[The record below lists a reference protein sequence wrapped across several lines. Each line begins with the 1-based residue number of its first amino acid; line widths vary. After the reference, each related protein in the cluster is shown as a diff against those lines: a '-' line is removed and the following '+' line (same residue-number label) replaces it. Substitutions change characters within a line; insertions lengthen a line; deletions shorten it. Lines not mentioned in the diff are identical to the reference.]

1 MKMEV
6 GWVRE
11 KDLSKNLTSKKGYI
25 EVLPFGPLYRFM
37 QISTWAKR
45 SGMKCGAMGRGKS

>member
-45 SGMKCGAMGRGKS
+45 YGMKCGAMGRGKS